1 MLIFYQSVS
10 KQKKLCM
17 CHRWWLDW
25 LNWLIRKD
33 WPTCWNY
40 FLEKSNFRKYVCCRS
55 WLNGWIEYLSKSFS
69 RKSLFLHRYVSQK
82 LVEWLNWPT
91 RWENFIAR
99 SYLFKYVF
107 SKSWLKRLNWY
118 SSEKIS
124 LVSIFWRHASQ
135 TLVELVDSRRFAKF
149 FFGKVYF

>member
-1 MLIFYQSVS
+1 MFQS
-10 KQKKLCM
+10 KKKLCM

-55 WLNGWIEYLSKSFS
+55 WLNGWLEYLSKSFS

-99 SYLFKYVF
+99 SNFQNMFVAKGGWNGWIDILQK
-107 SKSWLKRLNWY
+107 L
-118 SSEKIS
+118 IS
-124 LVSIFWRHASQ
+124 IVSIFWRHGSQ
-135 TLVELVDSRRFAKF
+135 TLVELVDSQRFAKF

>member
-1 MLIFYQSVS
+1 MFQS
-10 KQKKLCM
+10 KKKLCM

-55 WLNGWIEYLSKSFS
+55 WLNGWLEYLSKSFS

-99 SYLFKYVF
+99 SNFQNMFVAKAGWNGWIDILQKI
-107 SKSWLKRLNWY
+107 
-118 SSEKIS
+118 IS